1 MHSHPDHVVYVLKGG
16 KAQLTYPSGKVD
28 VMDLETGEALFMDAQ
43 SHEIVNLGDSDLD
56 MVVFELK

>member
-1 MHSHPDHVVYVLKGG
+1 
-16 KAQLTYPSGKVD
+16 
-28 VMDLETGEALFMDAQ
+28 MDLETGEAVFMNAQ